1 MWLAA
6 GCAIK
11 SFLLEIC
18 YFSWA
23 VVNLETQ
30 KSIMFSACRM
40 EESEKTMADGH
51 WNAGKLEG
59 VLSCEKFSRA
69 RGDNRHLGEM
79 EVNTR
84 EDFLR
89 RNEQWCEWV
98 LKKAS
103 HKGVGR
109 LMEPGTS
116 GKEPRM
122 CGVEEAERELCG
134 VSETVCEP

>member
-1 MWLAA
+1 MVTGMLVNWKVFCPVKNLAE
-6 GCAIK
+6 
-11 SFLLEIC
+11 LE
-18 YFSWA
+18 
-23 VVNLETQ
+23 ET
-30 KSIMFSACRM
+30 IA
-40 EESEKTMADGH
+40 T
-51 WNAGKLEG
+51 L
-59 VLSCEKFSRA
+59 
-69 RGDNRHLGEM
+69 EM

-98 LKKAS
+98 LKKAN